1 LERAVRLEQ
10 LGIDTE
16 GARHDDPDGVRWR
29 LYFDDP
35 GSQAAVDHAR
45 RIKRAETRM
54 SGDVIARWFPP
65 GPHADVDIRPLL
77 PAVRCPTLV
86 AVGAHDILCGPVWA
100 RPIVAGVPHADLI
113 TFERSGHVPQYE
125 QPDEFRTAVL
135 DWYARVRARSW
146 HDHATAATGHPACRG
161 GANGRSN

>member
-1 LERAVRLEQ
+1 MERALQLEQ

-16 GARHDDPDGVRWR
+16 GARHDDPYGVRWR

-35 GSQAAVDHAR
+35 DSQAAVDHAR

-54 SGDVIARWFPP
+54 SGDVIALWFPP
-65 GPHADVDIRPLL
+65 GPYADVDIRSLL
-77 PAVRCPTLV
+77 PEVRCPTLV
-86 AVGAHDILCGPVWA
+86 AVGAHDILCGPAWA
-100 RPIVAGVPHADLI
+100 RPILDGVREAEVI

-135 DWYARVRARSW
+135 DWYDRLKGAE
-146 HDHATAATGHPACRG
+146 PA
-161 GANGRSN
+161 